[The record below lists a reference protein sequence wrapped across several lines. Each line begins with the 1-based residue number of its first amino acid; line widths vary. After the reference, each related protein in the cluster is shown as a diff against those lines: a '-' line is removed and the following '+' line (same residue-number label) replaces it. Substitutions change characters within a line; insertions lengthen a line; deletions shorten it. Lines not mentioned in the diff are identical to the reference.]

1 MDQENRRA
9 LCLVRL
15 QAKIDFDVNWPNNYI
30 RTIPDVSSCQL
41 ALFYY
46 QEKRLKRLVYIEQNQ
61 IKINS
66 IISTRTSNLIDFGNN
81 IANALISIAGDYKYI
96 RIFFLCRKDLKKF
109 RKAFSFEF
117 DQSSYSLYENSTC
130 SGRTSKYQNFQHSQP
145 MYNNLQMIQS
155 ENQFLRS
162 AIETSSN
169 RISKLEDELKDMKL
183 RLNMVNDKRKLSSD

>member
-61 IKINS
+61 
-66 IISTRTSNLIDFGNN
+66 
-81 IANALISIAGDYKYI
+81 
-96 RIFFLCRKDLKKF
+96 F